1 MNFDFKKNFE
11 EKIRLILI
19 DSTSSLDEQFELM
32 LRKHAADGMLRSGN
46 TIKQTMNMIAE
57 FTTKIYSE
65 ILSYIDTLNLKY
77 DSSLENDISKLA
89 QDAQKQFKVE
99 SIAKLEK
106 STEVAG
112 NPKLFERMLPDVEA
126 EMANNLAIFQNN
138 LNAKVLDLKENTIKS
153 PIEKSLWVVE
163 FMFLAISIFIAGM
176 WFKDPEGNYE
186 PFLVGLTS
194 AMLLTL
200 LIIKRIGKQ

>member
-1 MNFDFKKNFE
+1 
-11 EKIRLILI
+11 
-19 DSTSSLDEQFELM
+19 
-32 LRKHAADGMLRSGN
+32 
-46 TIKQTMNMIAE
+46 
-57 FTTKIYSE
+57 E

-186 PFLVGLTS
+186 PFLVG
-194 AMLLTL
+194 
-200 LIIKRIGKQ
+200 